1 MFNHRPVVTDD
12 FETISRFP
20 QNQTELFFMYPK
32 GTFPLTAKQL
42 EEAALNRIKPIV
54 ITYQEEVIG
63 YCNLYDVTR
72 EDCWLGNV
80 IISPSCRGIG
90 AGSFLIRTMIDIA
103 KKELQVKHFRLV
115 CHNINTD
122 ALLFYTKLGFLPNEL
137 KIMNDPN
144 GKEIVGIKME
154 NKFINI
160 CE

>member
-32 GTFPLTAKQL
+32 GTFPLTARQL
-42 EEAALNRIKPIV
+42 EESALNRKKPTV
-54 ITYQEEVIG
+54 ITYQEELIG
-63 YCNLYDVTR
+63 YCNLYDVTK

-80 IISPSCRGIG
+80 IISPSCRGMG
-90 AGSFLIRTMIDIA
+90 VGSYLIRTMKEIA
-103 KKELQVKHFRLV
+103 KQELQVNHFRLV

-122 ALLFYTKLGFLPNEL
+122 ALLFYAKLGFLPFGL
-137 KIMNDPN
+137 KIMNDPK

-154 NKFINI
+154 MKL
-160 CE
+160 